1 MNEKKIYRGAMIVIG
16 NEVLSGRTQDKNIHY
31 VANALTDH
39 GIRLSEVR
47 VIPDIEQEI
56 IDAVLMLSDKYDY
69 VFTSG
74 GIGPTHDDITAESL
88 AKAFDRDVELN
99 PDAHAILKK
108 YYGDE
113 DVSDARLKMAH
124 VPEDVM
130 LIANPVSGAPGFQI
144 KNVYVMAGVPRIMQA
159 MLDGIVGDMAGGD
172 KMLSTTIECSF
183 YESDIAP
190 GLNDIQDKY
199 LNVDIG
205 SYPSSSKEGP
215 IVNIVLRGTDVKV
228 LDEVSVLVHNMLK
241 KLK

>member
-74 GIGPTHDDITAESL
+74 GIGPTHDDITAESM
-88 AKAFDRDVELN
+88 AKAFGRDIELN
-99 PDAHAILKK
+99 PDAHDLLKE
-108 YYGDE
+108 YYGEE

-144 KNVYVMAGVPRIMQA
+144 KNVYVMAGVPRIMQS

-183 YESDIAP
+183 YESDIAS

-205 SYPSSSKEGP
+205 SYPSSSREGP
-215 IVNIVLRGTDVKV
+215 IVNIVLRGTDVRV
-228 LDEVSVLVHNMLK
+228 LDEVFALVHNMLK